1 MQNQGF
7 RLDKS
12 RGVPENGTLKKNSTP
27 PEINLKRPDPRISP
41 ETGMPPKAGSKPL
54 QPDTSTWLTRNDAA
68 DALRRSVTTI
78 ATYERQGKLHPQ
90 HVYRPDSRG
99 IEHRVAVYDPKELV
113 KLRREEVHSPASRE
127 PGEVAAQSFELFN
140 RGMTIR
146 EVVIELREPPE
157 RVQQLHESWL
167 TTGGS
172 EDEGLTITAPLKGD
186 LERLVGPFTTIAD
199 LLQRIQRRLANASGE
214 ATPPKPDNAL

>member
-7 RLDKS
+7 KLDKS
-12 RGVPENGTLKKNSTP
+12 RNVLENGCLKKSGEN
-27 PEINLKRPDPRISP
+27 PEIVLKRPDPRISP
-41 ETGMPPKAGSKPL
+41 ETRMPLKPGSPKAP

-68 DALRRSVTTI
+68 SALRRSVTTI

-90 HVYRPDSRG
+90 YVYRPDSRG
-99 IEHRVAVYDPKELV
+99 IEHRVAVYDPKELR
-113 KLRREEVHSPASRE
+113 KFRHEGAHLLQASRE

-157 RVQQLHESWL
+157 RIQQLHESWL

-172 EDEGLTITAPLKGD
+172 NDADLTITGPVKED
-186 LERLVGPFTTIAD
+186 LEKLIGPFTTTTD
-199 LLQRIQRRLANASGE
+199 LLQQIQKLTRNVPGE
-214 ATPPKPDNAL
+214 AS

>member
-1 MQNQGF
+1 MP
-7 RLDKS
+7 S
-12 RGVPENGTLKKNSTP
+12 
-27 PEINLKRPDPRISP
+27 EINLKRPDPRIR
-41 ETGMPPKAGSKPL
+41 PKAEPVLKDGTAKKTAL
-54 QPDTSTWLTRNDAA
+54 QPDTSSWLTRNEAA

-78 ATYERQGKLHPQ
+78 ATYERQGKLNPL

-113 KLRREEVHSPASRE
+113 VLRREDARPLASRE
-127 PGEVAAQSFELFN
+127 PGEIAAQSFELFN

-146 EVVIELREPPE
+146 EVVIELREPPD

-172 EDEGLTITAPLKGD
+172 EDTALTITTAGKED
-186 LERLVGPFTTIAD
+186 LERLIGPFTTITE
-199 LLQRIQRRLANASGE
+199 LLQLIQRRLPKASE
-214 ATPPKPDNAL
+214 TVTQKPDSPP

>member
-1 MQNQGF
+1 M
-7 RLDKS
+7 S
-12 RGVPENGTLKKNSTP
+12 
-27 PEINLKRPDPRISP
+27 PEIKRPDPRI
-41 ETGMPPKAGSKPL
+41 KAELVLKDGTAKKATL
-54 QPDTSTWLTRNDAA
+54 QPDTSSWLTRNEAA

-78 ATYERQGKLHPQ
+78 ATYERQGKLNPR

-113 KLRREEVHSPASRE
+113 NLRRDEMRPPASRE
-127 PGEVAAQSFELFN
+127 PGEIAAQSFELFN

-146 EVVIELREPPE
+146 EVVIELREPPD

-172 EDEGLTITAPLKGD
+172 EDTEIAITTAIKED
-186 LERLVGPFTTIAD
+186 LERLVGPFTTITE
-199 LLQRIQRRLANASGE
+199 LLLLIQRRLSRTSEEKEFQKANGA
-214 ATPPKPDNAL
+214 P